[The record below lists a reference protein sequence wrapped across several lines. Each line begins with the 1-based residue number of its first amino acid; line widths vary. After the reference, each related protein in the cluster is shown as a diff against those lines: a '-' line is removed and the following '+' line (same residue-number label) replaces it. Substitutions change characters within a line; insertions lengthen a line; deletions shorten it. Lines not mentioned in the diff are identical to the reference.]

1 VGERIIVVLPDDASD
16 DDRAAA
22 AALGAHEILTRTE
35 FAAASRTSDVYTA
48 VGREIVRSSAA
59 AVDVADFFAL
69 LTPAET
75 RILGELAYRPDTRSR
90 LAARLGVTTSTL
102 DNQLAALKRK
112 LLAHLVDLGSAPDDG
127 YLSTEALI
135 GWASRHMK
143 E

>member
-1 VGERIIVVLPDDASD
+1 MYVVVGDRIVFVLPDDASD
-16 DDRAAA
+16 DDRDAA
-22 AALGAHEILTRTE
+22 AALGAHEILTRTQLHE
-35 FAAASRTSDVYTA
+35 LVSESAHKERSGETSSDFVSR
-48 VGREIVRSSAA
+48 
-59 AVDVADFFAL
+59 
-69 LTPAET
+69 LTPAEK

-90 LAARLGVTTSTL
+90 LATRLGVTTSTL

-112 LLAHLVDLGSAPDDG
+112 LLAHLVTLGSAPDDG